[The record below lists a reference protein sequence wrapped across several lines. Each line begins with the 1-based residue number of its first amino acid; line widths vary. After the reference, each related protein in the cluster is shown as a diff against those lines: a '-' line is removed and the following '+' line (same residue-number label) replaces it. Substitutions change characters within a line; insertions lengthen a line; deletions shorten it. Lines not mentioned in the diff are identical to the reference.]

1 MFHTKHTS
9 KMKQKRI
16 LLSKYIT
23 IDWYYEGVFFG
34 VGKID
39 NSIGLII
46 PFLIIEFHIPKKRK
60 PNEL

>member
-1 MFHTKHTS
+1 
-9 KMKQKRI
+9 MKQKRI